1 MLNHIW
7 DWLVVCRTL
16 NTLGKSVSR
25 AGLSTPW
32 LLEILVGVAGGRFE
46 TYDPPCV
53 TASSG
58 DSSSDISNL
67 KKNHKSVG

>member
-1 MLNHIW
+1 
-7 DWLVVCRTL
+7 
-16 NTLGKSVSR
+16 
-25 AGLSTPW
+25 
-32 LLEILVGVAGGRFE
+32 VGVAGGRFE